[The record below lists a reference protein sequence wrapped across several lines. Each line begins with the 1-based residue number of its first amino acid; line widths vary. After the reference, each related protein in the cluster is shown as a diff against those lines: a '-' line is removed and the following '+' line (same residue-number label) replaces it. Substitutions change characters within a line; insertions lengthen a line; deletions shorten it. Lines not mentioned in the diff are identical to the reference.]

1 MELKN
6 LGKQTAHKL
15 DGRDASL
22 LEAIPNPMLRG
33 YNNSVEIVA
42 SEFSSLC
49 PVTSGPDYGVIIVTY
64 VPQVLLVES
73 KSLKYYL
80 ESYRA
85 ERIFHERVVSQIC
98 EDLHALLRPAAIKV
112 CGKFNPR
119 GGLAI
124 NPVASMGY

>member
-22 LEAIPNPMLRG
+22 LEAIPNPMLSG
-33 YNNSVEIVA
+33 HNNSVEIVA
-42 SEFSSLC
+42 TEFSALC
-49 PVTSGPDYGVIIVTY
+49 PVTSGPDYGVITVTY
-64 VPQVLLVES
+64 IPNDLIVES

-80 ESYRA
+80 ESYRG

-98 EDLHALLRPAAIKV
+98 EDLHALLRPTAIKV
-112 CGKFNPR
+112 GGEFNPR

-124 NPVASMGY
+124 NPVASIGY